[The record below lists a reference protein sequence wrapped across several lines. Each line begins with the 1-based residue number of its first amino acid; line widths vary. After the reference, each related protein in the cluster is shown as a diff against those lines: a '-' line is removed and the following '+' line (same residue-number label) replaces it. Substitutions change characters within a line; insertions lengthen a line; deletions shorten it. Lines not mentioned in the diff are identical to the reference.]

1 MARGEVWYTVA
12 VERFLAENMWGWLLL
27 AAWVLPWKG
36 WALWRAARLND
47 RGWFIALLVI
57 QTLAVLDIVY
67 IFSISKRATLQRAI
81 LKP

>member
-1 MARGEVWYTVA
+1 MEQFFADNEW
-12 VERFLAENMWGWLLL
+12 FWLLL

-67 IFSISKRATLQRAI
+67 IFAISKRAS
-81 LKP
+81 LKRDIIKQ